1 MTSIKRT
8 CVGATA
14 CLLFAIT
21 SAATAQTTTM
31 SDAWTWRATLYGWL
45 PSVHST
51 SDLDI
56 GGGES
61 INTDTNPSSYLSN
74 LKFTVMGTLEARK
87 GAWSF
92 IGDAIYLN
100 FGNLKS
106 NLRSIEGPGGII
118 VIPATANIRTDLKG
132 FAGALEGGYSLMQT
146 PTANVDLVAGAR
158 YLRIKTRLEWE
169 LTGPL
174 GGVPAQGN
182 AEVTKDIW
190 DGVVGLRGRT
200 DLADSWYLPYYVD
213 IGGGTSNFTWQAFSG
228 IGYRF
233 AWGDVTLGY
242 RHLAY
247 NFHGDQPL
255 DKLAFSGPIF
265 GVGFKF

>member
-1 MTSIKRT
+1 MTSIKTRI
-8 CVGATA
+8 GAA
-14 CLLFAIT
+14 AWLLLAI
-21 SAATAQTTTM
+21 SGAATAQTSM

-61 INTDTNPSSYLSN
+61 INTDTNPSNYLSN

-87 GAWSF
+87 GPWSF
-92 IGDAIYLN
+92 LGDAIYLN

-118 VIPATANIRTDLKG
+118 VLPTSNNIRTDLKG
-132 FAGALEGGYSLMQT
+132 FAGALEGGYSLVQT
-146 PTANVDLVAGAR
+146 PTTSLDIVAGAR

-182 AEVTKDIW
+182 AEVTKDVW

-200 DLADSWYLPYYVD
+200 DLAGSWYVPYYID
-213 IGGGTSNFTWQAFSG
+213 IGGGASNFTWQAFSG
-228 IGYRF
+228 VGYRF

-247 NFHGDQPL
+247 NFHSDQPL